1 MKDGMVYKFNRDG
14 FLVSEEDR
22 NGNKTSYCYYP
33 NSSRL
38 KCIKDPN
45 GMEYTFTYD
54 SNNYLERITD
64 PQGRITRF
72 EHDRDGNL
80 IKITDPDNTT
90 REFSYNEKGL
100 MTAQKDKRGNL
111 TNYLYNDNNQVIQ
124 TVKQNGSGV
133 ELEPQSSFALASEED
148 IRNGR
153 GTESNPMAISLTE
166 NKKGFYKDF
175 NDNESEFVLSERGQF
190 TKVIDALG
198 RETNMDRDEDGN
210 GTKLTTARDFVWDY
224 SYDEMGNQ
232 TMMRQTD
239 TGNTSFYTYESIF
252 NEMTSATEPNGNV
265 TKYEYDS
272 KGNLLKMILPDESF
286 YTFKYNKA
294 GLMTESTDPEG
305 NKTTNFYD
313 RITGNLIGVRDSLGN
328 ATSFKLDSAG
338 NVIEK
343 KDAKGN
349 IMKSEYDKLNRLV
362 KNIDGE
368 RGESL
373 YTYDKKGNLM
383 SVKDERGNKTSYVY
397 DVLDRMIE
405 RTNPLSQ
412 KEFFTYD
419 DEGYMTSHLNRL
431 GELTT
436 YAYDKA
442 NQLVQRILGNENT
455 YNYSYDRD
463 GNLVSLSDNDSKLT
477 YQYDALDRIVKSST
491 TGSSKQPAVV
501 NLYEYDRN
509 NNRISL
515 RTGLETEDER
525 NYRTNIYTYDLENQ
539 LTSLNS
545 PAGNFNFEY
554 DDLSRMTKMTYPN
567 AMETRMSFEGD
578 MRLSKIEHIK
588 TGLLDKVQSKFSY
601 LYDNNDNKTR
611 LNTFRKTLPINETLN
626 YTYDKKDQLL
636 TATNPLRNVANESF
650 TYDLAGNLLKQTGQ
664 TTNSNYNENNQL
676 TDDGT
681 YTYKYDIKGNMIER
695 INKTSNKTTRYEWDI
710 ENQLIKV
717 TTHETENA
725 MPSEIITYAYDG
737 LGRRIE
743 KNINGKTKSYIYD
756 NEDIL
761 AEFDEEGLFEKY
773 YVHGMGIDNPLAMLD
788 NEFENGRD
796 NFTYYYYHKDGM
808 NSITSLTD
816 KDGKEVEKY
825 IYNAF
830 GKMTIYD
837 ERDNKIEESQFDN
850 PYSFTGREHDSETG
864 LHYHRARYYSPEL
877 ARWISEDPIEFNS
890 GDTNLYRY
898 VFNNPKMKEGKVQIN
913 IFIV

>member
-1 MKDGMVYKFNRDG
+1 MD
-14 FLVSEEDR
+14 
-22 NGNKTSYCYYP
+22 
-33 NSSRL
+33 
-38 KCIKDPN
+38 
-45 GMEYTFTYD
+45 
-54 SNNYLERITD
+54 
-64 PQGRITRF
+64 
-72 EHDRDGNL
+72 
-80 IKITDPDNTT
+80 
-90 REFSYNEKGL
+90 
-100 MTAQKDKRGNL
+100 
-111 TNYLYNDNNQVIQ
+111 
-124 TVKQNGSGV
+124 
-133 ELEPQSSFALASEED
+133 
-148 IRNGR
+148 
-153 GTESNPMAISLTE
+153 ISLTE
-166 NKKGFYKDF
+166 NKKGVYMDANGNENEFLL
-175 NDNESEFVLSERGQF
+175 NDRGQF
-190 TKVIDALG
+190 IQFTDALG
-198 RETNMDRDEDGN
+198 RETNMERDEDGN
-210 GTKLTTARDFVWDY
+210 RTKLTTARDFVWDY

-239 TGNTSFYTYESIF
+239 TGNTSFYTYESTF

-362 KNIDGE
+362 KSIDGE

-383 SVKDERGNKTSYVY
+383 SLKDERGNTTSYVY

-405 RTNPLSQ
+405 RTNPLNQ

-436 YAYDKA
+436 YNYDKA

-455 YNYSYDRD
+455 YNYSYDLD
-463 GNLVSLSDNDSKLT
+463 GNLVSVSDNDSKLT
-477 YQYDALDRIVKSST
+477 YKYDALDRVVRVMT
-491 TGSSKQPAVV
+491 EDAVKQP
-501 NLYEYDRN
+501 DS
-509 NNRISL
+509 SL
-515 RTGLETEDER
+515 
-525 NYRTNIYTYDLENQ
+525 IYTYDNNSNRTSLIYGLGLALDLYKVFGTFYTYDEENQ
-539 LTSLNS
+539 LTSLS
-545 PAGNFNFEY
+545 SAGGNFNFEY
-554 DDLSRMTKMTYPN
+554 DDLSRMTKMSYPN
-567 AMETRMSFEGD
+567 GMETRMSYEGD

-588 TGLLDKVQSKFSY
+588 TGLFDRVQSQFSY

-611 LNTFRKTLPINETLN
+611 MQTFRKTLPINETLN
-626 YTYDKKDQLL
+626 YTYDKKNQLL
-636 TATNPLRNVANESF
+636 TATNPLRSVANETF
-650 TYDLAGNLLKQTGQ
+650 TYDLAGNLLRKQGQ
-664 TTNSNYNENNQL
+664 SQDSNYNENNQL

-681 YTYKYDIKGNMIER
+681 YTYKYDTKGNMIER
-695 INKTSNKTTRYEWDI
+695 IQKDNNKTTRYEWDI

-725 MPSEIITYAYDG
+725 MPSETITYAYDAI
-737 LGRRIE
+737 GRRIE
-743 KNINGKTKSYIYD
+743 KNINGEIKRYIYD

-761 AEFDEEGLFEKY
+761 MEFDGDNLLQQHYIHGL
-773 YVHGMGIDNPLAMLD
+773 GIDEPIAMIKNDFRNGSD
-788 NEFENGRD
+788 NAK
-796 NFTYYYYHKDGM
+796 TYYYHKDGM
-808 NSITSLTD
+808 GSITSLTD
-816 KDGKEVEKY
+816 KDGKEIEKY

-837 ERDNKIEESQFDN
+837 ERDNKIEASQFDN
-850 PYSFTGREHDSETG
+850 PYSFTGREHDNETG
-864 LHYHRARYYSPEL
+864 LHYHRARYYNPEL
-877 ARWISEDPIEFNS
+877 ARWISEDPIEFNG

-898 VFNNPKMKEGKVQIN
+898 SINNPINYSDPNGEVIIQLLQLQLNIGARIFTHYLDELIKFNAEFKDEGREGADKYFHCVANCMAYIFTRSKTIPKLLSESREIASDLKSLYNNIGESCATKAQKKEERRLDRKLDGVANKLGLDLGVNGEECKVECINAVDPKHAKTRLNLMKKY
-913 IFIV
+913 FR